1 MKGPAVQFEN
11 VSKAFVHGSGRHLFA
26 RLALQ
31 QLLGRWRM
39 LKDPF
44 YALTDVSF
52 QVAEGEALGI
62 VGGNGAGKSTLLA
75 LAAGVTPADAGRVKV
90 RGRISSVLDLGAGFH
105 ADLTGE
111 ENLVLNASL
120 LGLSRQEVDR
130 LKDTV
135 IEFSGIR
142 EFIGEPLRT
151 FSSGMMMRLAFA
163 VAVHLNPD
171 VLIIDEV
178 IAVGDDSFQAKC
190 LDHMRKLRSQGKT
203 ILLASHSA
211 STIHAMCDRAIWLD
225 HGKLMRSGRVGEVLE
240 AYHARNRS

>member
-1 MKGPAVQFEN
+1 MKAPAVRFER
-11 VSKAFVHGSGRHLFA
+11 VSKAFVHGSGRHVFA

-31 QLLGRWRM
+31 QMIGRWRAV
-39 LKDPF
+39 KDPF

-52 QVAEGEALGI
+52 EVSEGEALGI
-62 VGGNGAGKSTLLA
+62 VGSNGAGKSTLLA
-75 LAAGVTPADAGRVKV
+75 LAAGVAVADAGRVSV

-120 LGLSRQEVDR
+120 LGLSRPEVKR
-130 LKDTV
+130 LQDAV
-135 IEFSGIR
+135 IDFSGIR

-163 VAVHLNPD
+163 VAVHLDPD

-178 IAVGDDSFQAKC
+178 IAVGDDAFQAKC
-190 LDHMRKLRSQGKT
+190 LNHMRKLRAQGKT
-203 ILLASHSA
+203 ILLASHSG
-211 STIHAMCDRAIWLD
+211 STLQAMCDRAIWLD
-225 HGKLMRSGRVGEVLE
+225 HGRLMREGNVSEVLE
-240 AYHARNRS
+240 AYHSATQG